1 MWHIVEKKER
11 YCIYLK
17 KKVPR
22 TEFPFFKYFLEITL
36 YLILKDGE
44 RLDLIWFVVCEALTH
59 E

>member
-1 MWHIVEKKER
+1 MAYCRKKGKIL
-11 YCIYLK
+11 YIFK